1 MLSNGSV
8 YMDDVDERVSCTCEV
23 YERVS
28 WMFGMNKSR
37 HNMTFQ
43 PMFPL
48 TMQRKLAA
56 MVPLSLFN
64 LKVLD
69 EACLGFIVEELGI
82 VEQVH
87 CGLAIQQNM
96 TLLVCSSIFM
106 VLLEWN
112 IRVELIRRLMQHHH
126 LCGGRYSCGI
136 RQYLFKLNHIWNPV
150 DGSSTLIWKLDA
162 SSLAESEV
170 SESFFSNSLIL
181 LSNIANDFLF
191 YFVACLYCQLC
202 F

>member
-37 HNMTFQ
+37 HNMTVQ

-69 EACLGFIVEELGI
+69 ENCRTSPLRIGYPTKYDIIG
-82 VEQVH
+82 
-87 CGLAIQQNM
+87 M
-96 TLLVCSSIFM
+96 
-106 VLLEWN
+106 
-112 IRVELIRRLMQHHH
+112 
-126 LCGGRYSCGI
+126 
-136 RQYLFKLNHIWNPV
+136 
-150 DGSSTLIWKLDA
+150 
-162 SSLAESEV
+162 
-170 SESFFSNSLIL
+170 
-181 LSNIANDFLF
+181 
-191 YFVACLYCQLC
+191 
-202 F
+202 